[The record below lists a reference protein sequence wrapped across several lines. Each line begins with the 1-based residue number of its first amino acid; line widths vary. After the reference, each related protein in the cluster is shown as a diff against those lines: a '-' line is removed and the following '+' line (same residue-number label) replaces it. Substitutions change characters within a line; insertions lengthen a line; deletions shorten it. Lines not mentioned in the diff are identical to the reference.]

1 MSRGTAA
8 SEGPTGVQGV
18 IPQAGEGTGH
28 PDIYHILNRN
38 SLVFNFYF
46 FFKSTWFLCILIYL
60 WVCSK

>member
-46 FFKSTWFLCILIYL
+46 FF
-60 WVCSK
+60 